1 MAWIRVIE
9 EGDAEGELQRAY
21 ADVRSGRG
29 QVANI
34 LRIHSLHPRVMSAHL
49 ALYRE
54 LMFGPSELSRAE
66 RELIAVAVSSVNQCH
81 Y

>member
-1 MAWIRVIE
+1 MAWIQVIDE
-9 EGDAEGELQRAY
+9 ADAEAELQSAY
-21 ADVRSGRG
+21 ADVRSGRS

-34 LRIHSLHPRVMSAHL
+34 LKIHSVHPGVMSAHL

-54 LMFGPSELSRAE
+54 LMFGPSELSRAD